1 MDELHFA
8 TEAVKNMVMDELI
21 ALLKKVDRIRNANK
35 TLYWADAWCCWV
47 VRSKSV
53 ILYNGNSIIEALKI
67 LTEEK

>member
-1 MDELHFA
+1 
-8 TEAVKNMVMDELI
+8 MDELI